1 MRDKLTVIG
10 NSLATAPLADPTPPT
25 RIARP
30 GSLAAGDSVD
40 RPVGGMSGWC
50 QFVTD
55 TIIWSA

>member
-40 RPVGGMSGWC
+40 RPVGVM
-50 QFVTD
+50 
-55 TIIWSA
+55 